1 MRMTQALEEW
11 FETAMAARNVAML
24 LTDEAAKAAWQQLA
38 DECEATALSAPSL
51 KEES

>member
-1 MRMTQALEEW
+1 MKMSQKSEEW
-11 FETAMAARNVAML
+11 LKKATAARDVALL